1 MTMDDIEIIE
11 LFFRRSEEAIVQI
24 SKKYGNICLKIS
36 RNILNDLRDM
46 EECVNDTYLA
56 AWNTIP
62 PQKPKPLLTYI
73 CRIVR
78 NLSIKKYHENT
89 AIKRNSFYDISLDE
103 LETCIP
109 TSGNVE
115 DEYSVKE
122 LADEINQ
129 FLKTLS
135 KENRMIFVRRYWF
148 ADSIPNIAKMFK
160 VSNHNVSVRLHRTR
174 KALKKYLEKEGH
186 YI

>member
-1 MTMDDIEIIE
+1 MS
-11 LFFRRSEEAIVQI
+11 FYVA
-24 SKKYGNICLKIS
+24 K
-36 RNILNDLRDM
+36 NILKNPHDM

-115 DEYSVKE
+115 DGYSVKE
-122 LADEINQ
+122 LADKMNQ

-135 KENRMIFVRRYWF
+135 KENRMIFVRRYYF
-148 ADSIPNIAKMFK
+148 ADSISSIAKMLK

-174 KALKKYLEKEGH
+174 KALKKYLEKEG
-186 YI
+186 YL